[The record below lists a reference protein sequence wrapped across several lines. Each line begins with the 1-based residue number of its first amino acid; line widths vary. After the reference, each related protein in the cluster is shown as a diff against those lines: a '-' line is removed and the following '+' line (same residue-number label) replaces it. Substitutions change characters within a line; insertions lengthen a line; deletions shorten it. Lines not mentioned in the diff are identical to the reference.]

1 MRYDT
6 PMNADQLQ
14 QLWEQESAEFWER
27 VYDELFCQFLDEGY
41 DPNVAAQMATD
52 RLAANDPDID

>member
-1 MRYDT
+1 
-6 PMNADQLQ
+6 MNADQLQ